1 MERSRRRITTAVV
14 GAAVVALSGGVL
26 LLRSRLP
33 ANMEWPADARAP
45 SHTPVSAVQ
54 QHVSRERPAVRAG
67 ARAATRESAESSD
80 LGPLPASLQGTDID
94 GWLGVD
100 DDGHLVVTPGAR
112 WFFDYFLSATGEEPP
127 AHIRTRLVAEIEK
140 RLPPAGAQEAIDL
153 LDRYLAYRERVRTLQ
168 ESGAPEDLQ
177 QRLSQL
183 HEIRQEILGDG
194 NAAALFGEE
203 EKTQLVDIQRR
214 QVLSDQTLSPD
225 ERQRKL
231 DELEQQLPASVREAR
246 AQALGPVRLMQDEQQ
261 LREAGAAPEEMRAL
275 REQQFGAEAA
285 DRLEALDRERA
296 EWQQRVDDYRTAR
309 RAIEANSSLSAAARA
324 HAVDTLLGERF
335 TAQERL
341 RVEADN
347 RAQTTDNR

>member
-1 MERSRRRITTAVV
+1 MEWSRRRLTTVALIGTAVV
-14 GAAVVALSGGVL
+14 VLSGGAVLLRSNRTADIERPANARGPSHSAAVVP
-26 LLRSRLP
+26 RQQLP
-33 ANMEWPADARAP
+33 RAQPAA
-45 SHTPVSAVQ
+45 
-54 QHVSRERPAVRAG
+54 RAG
-67 ARAATRESAESSD
+67 ARATRDAAAPTD
-80 LGPLPASLQGTDID
+80 LGPLPGSLQGTDID

-112 WFFDYFLSATGEEPP
+112 WFFDYFLSATGEESP
-127 AHIRTRLVAEIEK
+127 AHIRARIVAEIDQ
-140 RLPPAGAQEAIDL
+140 RLPPAGAREAIDL

-177 QRLSQL
+177 QRLNQL
-183 HEIRQEILGDG
+183 HEIRQEIFGDG

-203 EKTQLVDIQRR
+203 ENTQLVDIQRR
-214 QVLSDQTLSPD
+214 SVLSDQTLSPD

-261 LREAGAAPEEMRAL
+261 LREAGASPEEMRAL

-296 EWQQRVDDYRTAR
+296 EWQQRLDDYRTAR
-309 RAIEANSSLSAAARA
+309 RAIEDDVSLSAAARA

-335 TAQERL
+335 TPQERL
-341 RVEADN
+341 RVEALDTIQQESG
-347 RAQTTDNR
+347 R